1 MAGHSHWAGIKHR
14 KGRADTQRSK
24 MFSKLS
30 KEITVA
36 AKLGAKDPDSNPR
49 LRSAIQSAR
58 TANMPKDNIERAINK
73 SEINKDINYN
83 NIVYEG
89 FGPEKIAVIV
99 ETLTDNKNR
108 TASNIRTIFQKNGGN
123 LGSSGVA
130 SHYFKQV
137 GIIRIDKNKILYND
151 ILELAINAGAE
162 DCFSN
167 GSYHEIITIKENF
180 YKVKIKIE
188 KKIQEFTS
196 SGIEWVSKNKV
207 SLDKEKTKSVI
218 NFLEILEDDDDVQQ
232 VYANLEVE
240 INFSE
245 KNLPKW

>member
-14 KGRADTQRSK
+14 KGRADKQRSK
-24 MFSKLS
+24 IFSKLS

-73 SEINKDINYN
+73 SEINKDINYS

-89 FGPEKIAVIV
+89 FGPEKIAVII

-123 LGSSGVA
+123 LGTSGVA

-137 GIIRIDKNKILYND
+137 GIIRIDKKKISDND
-151 ILELAINAGAE
+151 ILELATNAGAE

-167 GSYHEIITIKENF
+167 ESYHEITTIKENF
-180 YKVKIKIE
+180 YKVKTEIE
-188 KKIQEFTS
+188 KKIQEFS
-196 SGIEWVSKNKV
+196 SFGIEWIPKNKI

-218 NFLEILEDDDDVQQ
+218 NFLEILEEDNDVQQ
-232 VYANLEVE
+232 VYANLEIE
-240 INFSE
+240 INF
-245 KNLPKW
+245 PK